1 MKEAQSKV
9 QALDQED
16 QVLENV
22 QHELASRLHSLLQ
35 RHRAQQ
41 RSFMDK
47 LSKASTGEDADPI
60 DTPDF
65 EESVEVLEGLDYLE
79 LQRSESIQKLVSDL
93 RELASLFEDLARLV
107 LTQGSMLDRIDY
119 NLSQAAEETSKG
131 VVQLAK
137 VPSSLG

>member
-1 MKEAQSKV
+1 M
-9 QALDQED
+9 QALDQGD

-35 RHRAQQ
+35 KHRQQQ

-65 EESVEVLEGLDYLE
+65 EESSEALEGLDYLE
-79 LQRSESIQKLVSDL
+79 LQRSESVQKLVTDL

-107 LTQGSMLDRIDY
+107 LKQGSMLDRIDY
-119 NLSQAAEETSKG
+119 NVSQAAEDTFKG

-137 VPSSLG
+137 VSSSLG

>member
-1 MKEAQSKV
+1 M
-9 QALDQED
+9 QALDQGD

-22 QHELASRLHSLLQ
+22 QHELASRLQALLQ
-35 RHRAQQ
+35 RHRQQQ

-65 EESVEVLEGLDYLE
+65 EESSEALEGLDYLE
-79 LQRSESIQKLVSDL
+79 LQRSESVQKLVSDL

-107 LTQGSMLDRIDY
+107 LKQGSMLDRIDY
-119 NLSQAAEETSKG
+119 NVSQAAEDTSKG

-137 VPSSLG
+137 VSFSLG